1 MAITTDT
8 TRSQSSR
15 SGADFLDRTS
25 LKQILDISDAAMD
38 QAMAIAYQLYL
49 TGRFAQAEVVC
60 KGLIACDHRYW
71 WSHSLHASI
80 LRRLDRPDDALAAV
94 EEGLKYEPGQ
104 PKLMS
109 MRAELQSILTR
120 AASAK
125 QSGESS
131 RPLTKTPPTTVPVA
145 P

>member
-1 MAITTDT
+1 MAITTDAA
-8 TRSQSSR
+8 RSRSST
-15 SGADFLDRTS
+15 SGADFVDRTS

-80 LRRLDRPDDALAAV
+80 LRRLDRPDDALTAV
-94 EEGLKYEPGQ
+94 EEGLKHEPGQ
-104 PKLMS
+104 PKLML

-131 RPLTKTPPTTVPVA
+131 LPPAKPPRTTVPA
-145 P
+145 AL

>member
-1 MAITTDT
+1 MAITTGT
-8 TRSQSSR
+8 ARSQSST
-15 SGADFLDRTS
+15 SGADFVDRTS

-80 LRRLDRPDDALAAV
+80 LRRLDRPDDALTAV
-94 EEGLKYEPGQ
+94 EEGLKHEPGQ
-104 PKLMS
+104 PKLIS
-109 MRAELQSILTR
+109 MRAELQSILARVAYAT
-120 AASAK
+120 
-125 QSGESS
+125 QSGESPPPPAKAP
-131 RPLTKTPPTTVPVA
+131 RTPA
-145 P
+145 PAAP